1 MKKTGIILR
10 ALFAGALLSGLCARA
25 GANEP
30 KTIITGEEM
39 NMTGGGNTVVFSG
52 GAKVEKGASELTADK
67 IVQDKKND
75 RVEAFG
81 NVVFKTINQN
91 GEPMRGSSQKAF
103 YDIDGGRGELSG
115 GKPEILYYMKTSTSP
130 VVLDADDIKF
140 DTDKEELYAKDNVV
154 IITSSATAYAPNAVF
169 IQKEKRIVL
178 TGPSPQP
185 LVIYFEGS
193 RQNKYKADNITFL
206 AGGDR
211 IMLKG
216 NVKAAMTVEDKNAD
230 RDTQILRLYK
240 DGTAG
245 TRLAR
250 RFGLSVSQIYRIIN
264 KVQPIGGRNKRK

>member
-1 MKKTGIILR
+1 MPHNFTFIIAGVLAGMERPGTFNKLR
-10 ALFAGALLSGLCARA
+10 EDFEFLLSNHVGALVSRTETALEKSLL
-25 GANEP
+25 
-30 KTIITGEEM
+30 EE
-39 NMTGGGNTVVFSG
+39 
-52 GAKVEKGASELTADK
+52 
-67 IVQDKKND
+67 
-75 RVEAFG
+75 FG
-81 NVVFKTINQN
+81 F
-91 GEPMRGSSQKAF
+91 R
-103 YDIDGGRGELSG
+103 YLH
-115 GKPEILYYMKTSTSP
+115 LP

-216 NVKAAMTVEDKNAD
+216 NVKAAMTVEDKNA
-230 RDTQILRLYK
+230 
-240 DGTAG
+240 
-245 TRLAR
+245 
-250 RFGLSVSQIYRIIN
+250 
-264 KVQPIGGRNKRK
+264 GRGKK